1 MIEKKDVTIIIPVY
15 NSSEHLDKCLTSVV
29 NQSYKNIR
37 IIVVNDGSTD
47 NSLDIAKLFSDNHE
61 NVKVIDKANGGVSS
75 ARNIGIKNIETEY
88 LMFVDSDDYLGE
100 YYVERLISEIIDED
114 LVIGFYSKFHSEDS
128 PIRQKVSYS
137 FERRLSRLTD
147 LSIEEITKLY
157 KQDVF
162 NAPVGKLYRRELIV
176 EMFDEDMSLGEDL
189 LFNLHYF
196 QNVKK
201 VRFVDEYGYFYRV
214 NQGDSLSSKF
224 MENRL
229 SQITIVYQKSL
240 LLFSKIFGEN
250 IDLDMIHK
258 KYLEE
263 YALSVKKMLANSSFS
278 TQEKKSLLSAYRDD
292 FPVIK
297 ESLPYFN
304 SLSVTF
310 KLFLGLYM
318 RKLDGLLIAL
328 VKLAR

>member
-1 MIEKKDVTIIIPVY
+1 MIEKKDVTVIIPVY
-15 NSSEHLDKCLTSVV
+15 NSSEFLDKCLTSLV
-29 NQSYKNIR
+29 NQSYKDIR

-47 NSLDIAKLFSDNHE
+47 NSLEIAKLFSDNHE
-61 NVKVIDKANGGVSS
+61 NVKVIDKENGGVSS
-75 ARNIGIKNIETEY
+75 TRNIGIQNTQTEY
-88 LMFVDSDDYLGE
+88 IMFVDSDDYLDE
-100 YYVERLISEIIDED
+100 FYVERLISATSDED
-114 LVIGFYSKFHSEDS
+114 LVLGFYSKFDTKGNISKQTVE
-128 PIRQKVSYS
+128 YS
-137 FERRLSRLTD
+137 SSQDFLRLIDLTM
-147 LSIEEITKLY
+147 EEITNLY
-157 KQDVF
+157 EKGIF
-162 NAPVGKLYRRELIV
+162 NIPFCKLYRRELIV

-263 YALSVKKMLANSSFS
+263 YTLSVKKMLANSSFS
-278 TQEKKSLLSAYRDD
+278 TQEKKRLLSAYRDD

-310 KLFLGLYM
+310 KLFLSLYM

-328 VKLAR
+328 VKLA